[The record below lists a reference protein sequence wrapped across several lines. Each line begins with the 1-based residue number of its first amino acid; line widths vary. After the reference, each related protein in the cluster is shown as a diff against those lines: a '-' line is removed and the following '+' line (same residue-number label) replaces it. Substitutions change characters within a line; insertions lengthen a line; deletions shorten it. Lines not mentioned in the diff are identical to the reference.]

1 MTNMERFS
9 ENFSGFES
17 DFIGFTNEPTKPQ
30 RTFAAMKKVN
40 LNKLK
45 VLSRFVKPKFP
56 ISKHKTACT
65 S

>member
-45 VLSRFVKPKFP
+45 VLLVQS
-56 ISKHKTACT
+56 I
-65 S
+65 